1 MPSSGTVRK
10 ISDYYQRIRIATPP
24 DIEQVRRFNRVV
36 TQRVGALNDHY
47 LARSRALGASRVLWE
62 IGPEGCEV
70 RALRARLSL
79 DSGQLSRLLRS
90 LETDGLI
97 EVQSSPADAR
107 VRIARLTPEGRRERR
122 LLDDLSDDLARS
134 ILAPLQEGER
144 DELVRAMRSVER
156 LLTPSL
162 VQIRIVDPEHPDA
175 RRCLRAYV
183 AELNRRS
190 EIPFDPST
198 GSTAEPHEV
207 RAPAGAFVVA
217 YLSEEAIGCGAVK
230 HRPGGP
236 SDIKRMWVAESA
248 RGLGLG
254 RRLLATLEQLARD
267 SGARVAQLETND
279 ALTEAI
285 ALYRS
290 AGYGE
295 VPAFNDEPFAHRWF
309 AKSLV

>member
-1 MPSSGTVRK
+1 MS
-10 ISDYYQRIRIATPP
+10 AAAPP
-24 DIEQVRRFNRVV
+24 DVEQVRRFNRIV
-36 TQRVGALNDHY
+36 TQRVGALSDHY

-62 IGPEGCEV
+62 VGLEGCEV
-70 RALRARLSL
+70 RALRSRLSM

-90 LETDGLI
+90 LEAERLI
-97 EVQSSPADAR
+97 ELFPSPADAR
-107 VRIARLTPEGRRERR
+107 IRVARLTREGLAERA
-122 LLDDLSDDLARS
+122 LIDDLSDELAGS
-134 ILAPLQEGER
+134 ILAPLDDCDREQ
-144 DELVRAMRSVER
+144 LVNAMRTVER
-156 LLTPSL
+156 LIIASL
-162 VQIRIVDPEHPDA
+162 VEIRIVDPDHPDA

-190 EIPFDPST
+190 EIPFDPRT

-207 RAPAGAFVVA
+207 RAPTGAFVVA
-217 YLSEEAIGCGAVK
+217 YLNGDAIGCGAVK

-254 RRLLATLEQLARD
+254 RRLLVALEQLARQ
-267 SGARVAQLETND
+267 SGARVARLETNQ

-290 AGYGE
+290 VGYAE
-295 VPAFNDEPFAHRWF
+295 VPAFNDEPFAHLWF
-309 AKSLV
+309 SKPLKPL

>member
-1 MPSSGTVRK
+1 
-10 ISDYYQRIRIATPP
+10 
-24 DIEQVRRFNRVV
+24 
-36 TQRVGALNDHY
+36 
-47 LARSRALGASRVLWE
+47 
-62 IGPEGCEV
+62 
-70 RALRARLSL
+70 
-79 DSGQLSRLLRS
+79 
-90 LETDGLI
+90 
-97 EVQSSPADAR
+97 
-107 VRIARLTPEGRRERR
+107 
-122 LLDDLSDDLARS
+122 
-134 ILAPLQEGER
+134 
-144 DELVRAMRSVER
+144 MRTVER
-156 LLTPSL
+156 LITGSL

-190 EIPFDPST
+190 DIPFDPSN

-207 RAPAGAFVVA
+207 RPPAGAFVIA
-217 YLSEEAIGCGAVK
+217 YLNDDAIGCGAVK

-254 RRLLATLEQLARD
+254 RRLLVTLEQLAHD
-267 SGARVAQLETND
+267 SGATVARLETNN

-290 AGYGE
+290 TGYEE

-309 AKSLV
+309 AKPLA